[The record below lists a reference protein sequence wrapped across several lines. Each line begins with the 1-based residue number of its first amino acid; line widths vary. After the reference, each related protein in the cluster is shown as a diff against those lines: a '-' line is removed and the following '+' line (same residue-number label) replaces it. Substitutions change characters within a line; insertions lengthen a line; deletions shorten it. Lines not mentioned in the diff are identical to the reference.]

1 VVHDVDASLGDAVI
15 TVPALLAS
23 VQPVLLSCQDVST
36 ALATLIPENQLW
48 RWKEMWSNSFRTAV
62 FAASLIEY
70 LSNRSLISLPRV
82 AEILGSEH
90 VHI

>member
-1 VVHDVDASLGDAVI
+1 
-15 TVPALLAS
+15 
-23 VQPVLLSCQDVST
+23 
-36 ALATLIPENQLW
+36 
-48 RWKEMWSNSFRTAV
+48 MWSNSLRTAV

-90 VHI
+90 VHIADHIGIMSLLRSIS